1 MAKPYPQELRDR
13 VLAAYARGMKTKQIA
28 ITFQVS
34 PAWARRLK
42 QRRNQT
48 GQTQPKPMGGVTIV
62 KIDLERLRQL
72 VAQQPDATI
81 VQLHQRLAANC
92 CVSAV
97 AMALR
102 RLGLSLKKRRCM
114 QPSRTAPMS
123 PRLVASGS
131 KTSPNKKLPG
141 WSSWTR
147 LGLRPT

>member
-13 VLAAYARGMKTKQIA
+13 VLAAYDRGMKTKQIA
-28 ITFQVS
+28 TVFAVS

-42 QRRNQT
+42 QLRSQT
-48 GQTQPKPMGGVTIV
+48 GQTRPKPMGGVTV
-62 KIDLERLRQL
+62 AKIDLARLRQL
-72 VAQQPDATI
+72 VEQQPDATI
-81 VQLHQRLAANC
+81 VELHQRLRANC

-114 QPSRTAPMS
+114 HPSRTGPMS
-123 PRLVASGS
+123 PRPAASGS

-141 WSSWTR
+141 
-147 LGLRPT
+147 

>member
-13 VLAAYARGMKTKQIA
+13 VLAAYDRGMKTRQIA
-28 ITFQVS
+28 TVFQVS

-48 GQTQPKPMGGVTIV
+48 GQSQPKPMGGATVI
-62 KIDLERLRQL
+62 KIDLEGLRQL

-81 VQLHQRLAANC
+81 AELHQRLAANC

-97 AMALR
+97 GKALQ

-114 QPSRTAPMS
+114 HPSRTALTWHRP
-123 PRLVASGS
+123 VANGS
-131 KTSPNKKLPG
+131 KTSRGKRSPG
-141 WSSWTR
+141 
-147 LGLRPT
+147 

>member
-13 VLAAYARGMKTKQIA
+13 VLAAYDRGMKTRQIA
-28 ITFQVS
+28 TVFAVS

-42 QRRNQT
+42 QRRSQT
-48 GQTQPKPMGGVTIV
+48 GRSHPKPMGGATVI

-81 VQLHQRLAANC
+81 AELHQRLAAHC

-97 AMALR
+97 GKALQ
-102 RLGLSLKKRRCM
+102 RLGLSFKKRRCM
-114 QPSRTAPMS
+114 RPSRIGPMS
-123 PRLVASGS
+123 PKPASSGS

-141 WSSWTR
+141 
-147 LGLRPT
+147 